1 MLLRLE
7 QTKQFV
13 AESKAPDFKLYDI
26 RIIVGS
32 LNHLLHAPE
41 LSDEIV
47 THVKFMELSRF
58 QSDFSEM
65 LYNMR
70 IASGYNAIQPD
81 LSITHFG

>member
-1 MLLRLE
+1 MTQMLLRLE

-13 AESKAPDFKLYDI
+13 VEYKAPDFKLYDI

-32 LNHLLHAPE
+32 LNHLLHAPK

-58 QSDFSEM
+58 PS
-65 LYNMR
+65 
-70 IASGYNAIQPD
+70 
-81 LSITHFG
+81 

>member
-1 MLLRLE
+1 MLKLE

-13 AESKAPDFKLYDI
+13 AESKAPNFKLHDI

-47 THVKFMELSRF
+47 THVKFMELSCF
-58 QSDFSEM
+58 QYEFSEM
-65 LYNMR
+65 LYNMI
-70 IASGYNAIQPD
+70 IASGCSAIQPGHP
-81 LSITHFG
+81 LKE